1 MGQGNKSAG
10 TSEVP
15 GDMHEC
21 GRGNC
26 RPPID
31 NVPTLHGPRTM
42 TGHPQPAQSAG
53 GGMAAQPGPL
63 TLLIK
68 NQAFA
73 FLLVGGFNT
82 VLGTAWFI
90 LWQIAVGD
98 RFGYHFA
105 IVAGYA
111 CNVLCAFAMYRKVVF
126 RVRGHFFRDLR
137 RFVAVNLSA
146 FALNVALMTVA
157 VSLLHFQPIPSQVG
171 ITAITATASFFGYRD
186 FSFRRKKRGTRS

>member
-1 MGQGNKSAG
+1 MGQGKESAG
-10 TSEVP
+10 IREVP

-21 GRGNC
+21 GCGDC

-31 NVPTLHGPRTM
+31 NVPTRHGPRSM
-42 TGHPQPAQSAG
+42 TGNPQPAQSAG

-90 LWQIAVGD
+90 VWQIAVGD

-111 CNVLCAFAMYRKVVF
+111 CNVLCAFAMYRYVVF

-137 RFVAVNLSA
+137 RFIAVNLSA
-146 FALNVALMTVA
+146 FALNVALMTIA
-157 VSLLHFQPIPSQVG
+157 VSLLHIPPIPAQIG

-186 FSFRRKKRGTRS
+186 FSFRRKKRGTHS